1 MRVWRICRKPYVD
14 QALVGIGGIYTS
26 GRWHTKG
33 HPIVYTASSAA
44 LAALEVLVHVDPL
57 TAPTDL
63 RLLTIEL
70 PDDLTTEVLE
80 PLTLPED
87 WQSVPAPASLQTLGS
102 SWLTSGRTAALNVPS
117 AVITVER
124 NFLLNPRHPELQ
136 RIGISSDE
144 AFSFDTRLSLRRAS
158 QQRHPPEPSP
168 QAYLL
173 DASLAAAR

>member
-14 QALVGIGGIYTS
+14 TALEGFGGMYTS
-26 GRWHTKG
+26 GRWHNKG

-63 RLLTIEL
+63 RLLAIEL

-80 PLTLPED
+80 ALTLPQD
-87 WQSVPAPASLQTLGS
+87 WHSVPAPASLQTLGS
-102 SWLTSGRTAALNVPS
+102 SWLTGGRTVALNVPS

-124 NFLLNPRHPELQ
+124 NFLLNPRHPAAQ
-136 RIGISSDE
+136 RISVISDE
-144 AFSFDTRLSLRRAS
+144 AFSFDTRLL
-158 QQRHPPEPSP
+158 
-168 QAYLL
+168 
-173 DASLAAAR
+173 